1 MGYEAH
7 KVKHGSELGKVID
20 QLEKDMADLKKRV
33 KKLEES

>member
-7 KVKHGSELGKVID
+7 KVKHGDELGRAID
-20 QLEKDMADLKKRV
+20 ALKDDVADLKKRV